1 MIMTIVLFFCSAAQA
16 KWWIFGKSEG
26 VVETRYVYL
35 NGISYDELGP
45 QVILYK
51 DMLSRGMITIK
62 GRATSSKKK
71 IGAVQVSINNRE
83 TWSKAKLAS
92 DGTFEFSFTPDASKT
107 YVIFLK
113 MIDTTGKAN
122 DVDATRKEVTV
133 SNESIQAIIQDALDK
148 LIAAYRNEDPNKFMA
163 FVSEDFAGD
172 DINLDR
178 AVRDDFRAFDNI
190 DLRFTLNN
198 VSSNARGRI
207 FVLITFNRMVISSK
221 SGQSFT
227 DSGMTEFIFVLG
239 DKGPKVYSMKHPLI
253 FGLSDIESVATGVT
267 PQTGSTRIISVD
279 DRGNVTDVPFNDI
292 PQDDPVDD
300 DPWDDPVNDDPQDD
314 PINDDPQDDPVN
326 DDPQD
331 DPINDNPQD
340 DPINDDPQDD
350 PINDDPQDDPIN
362 DDPQDD
368 PINDDPQDDPVNDT
382 VEEGFNLVIMSH
394 FGNVNGPGGFTFADA
409 DTSGPGDFMI
419 TGYHEPPAE
428 AYGFLDNG
436 VMIADLGMQSL
447 NDITQAPESGY
458 DTQTSPPQGGAI
470 YLSEG
475 HCYAFRLSDQTYG
488 LLYVRS
494 VAHEIIPDPY
504 SESTTMRIDY
514 KYQPDRSRN
523 F

>member
-1 MIMTIVLFFCSAAQA
+1 MKKSIFTICMIMTIVLFFCSAAQA

-314 PINDDPQDDPVN
+314 PINDN
-326 DDPQD
+326 
-331 DPINDNPQD
+331 
-340 DPINDDPQDD
+340 
-350 PINDDPQDDPIN
+350 
-362 DDPQDD
+362 PQDD